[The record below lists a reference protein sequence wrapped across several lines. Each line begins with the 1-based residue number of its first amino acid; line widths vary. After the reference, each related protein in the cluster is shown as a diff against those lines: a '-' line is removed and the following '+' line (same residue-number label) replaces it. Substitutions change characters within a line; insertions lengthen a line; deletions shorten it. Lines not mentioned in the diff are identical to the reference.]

1 MSKWRSQWAGCS
13 VRGDAGEKAK
23 DVQDQTWG
31 SRGVL
36 SRGWHCL
43 VLFVLWVFFVVNIIH
58 QFVIHA
64 ENLFTGMDK
73 HWNIPWRGRPA
84 FHRAGLFFPSI
95 PIGPLV
101 VISSYESFSD
111 AGESRVW
118 FASKNL
124 TPCMM
129 HLNDFLIAQ
138 IIAKCH
144 SFPNMYDML

>member
-1 MSKWRSQWAGCS
+1 MRRRRMCKIKPEAHGGYCQEVGIALYFSFCGC
-13 VRGDAGEKAK
+13 
-23 DVQDQTWG
+23 
-31 SRGVL
+31 
-36 SRGWHCL
+36 
-43 VLFVLWVFFVVNIIH
+43 FFVVNIIH